1 MKRRH
6 FIRQSSR
13 QLVRFAVAAAGM
25 PLLSQCTK
33 REGSKRA
40 GSKREGTN
48 GDRTGRSVALK
59 RITSKAGLLEYS
71 LTAKAQLYN
80 LAGRSKQ
87 QTTRLLTYN
96 GLFPGPILEARAG
109 DTVRLTLVNEL
120 DSPTNLHYHGLHI
133 SPEVDNVFREV
144 AAGVGASTDAYT
156 DASGENRYTY
166 EFQIPKNHPA
176 VTGWYH
182 PHYHL
187 NVAPQVFGGLAGPLI
202 VRGDLDDIPEIQ
214 QAEEEI
220 LVLQDFEPALHSSPQ
235 KEGAPLPT
243 LAKRWGREGSLLLAN
258 GQQNPV
264 IGLSQNGLLRLRL
277 INASA
282 SRIYQLQM
290 PEHPWFLIATD
301 RGPLAEPTGLDALFL
316 SPGERAE
323 LLISA
328 SREPGDYQIFS
339 LPYDRGVSKMVES
352 MGDAIEQMPGVV
364 EQKKTA
370 IATLRY
376 MPSSHTEPLPL
387 PKQLIPVEPLP
398 APHTTREFVLDHGI
412 YRSAASTGFTINAQS
427 FVMGRV
433 NTQVKLNQVEDWRI
447 VNKASMDHPFHLH
460 TNRFQV
466 VERNGQPEPFRAWK
480 DTVSVGGYETVTI
493 RVKFEDFTGRT
504 VYHCHILDHEDQ
516 GMMGIVE
523 IS

>member
-6 FIRQSSR
+6 FLRQSSR
-13 QLVRFAVAAAGM
+13 QLTGFAVAAAGM

-33 REGSKRA
+33 REGL
-40 GSKREGTN
+40 KREGSN
-48 GDRTGRSVALK
+48 SDRMGRSVALK

-71 LTAKAQLYN
+71 LTAKAQPYSLM
-80 LAGRSKQ
+80 GTSKQ

-144 AAGVGASTDAYT
+144 AAGVDAST

-220 LVLQDFEPALHSSPQ
+220 LVLQDFEPALQGGPQ
-235 KEGAPLPT
+235 KEGLPLPT

-264 IGLSQNGLLRLRL
+264 VGLSQNGLLRLRL

-290 PEHPWFLIATD
+290 PGHPWFLIATD
-301 RGPLAEPTGLDALFL
+301 RGALAEPTGLDALFL

-328 SREPGDYQIFS
+328 SQEPGDYEIFS

-352 MGDAIEQMPGVV
+352 MGDAIEQMPGIV
-364 EQKKTA
+364 EHKKTA

-376 MPSSHTEPLPL
+376 MPSSRTEPLPL

-412 YRSAASTGFTINAQS
+412 DRSAASTGFTINAQS
-427 FVMGRV
+427 FIMGRV

-447 VNKASMDHPFHLH
+447 INKASMDHPFHLH

-480 DTVSVGGYETVTI
+480 DTVSVGGYETLTI
-493 RVKFEDFTGRT
+493 RVKFEDFAGRT